1 MNFWSYYFKKIIAKF
16 SSYCSLIFG
25 HEDGQGMFEK
35 SIRFIRC
42 WLSFKSERVSPLREL
57 TRING
62 SLMQSPLQ
70 QSDLESAIYCNLLRA
85 MTRTTEIIAQC
96 KSLHNFF
103 LYKTV
108 VQCLSAINGEKVP
121 SALKSRFIA
130 AGCTENSEKHHL
142 KSNLNRK
149 VNITSWNFFIC
160 TEIYWKGKFDIK
172 HSCMLD
178 MTSRTNSS
186 DI

>member
-1 MNFWSYYFKKIIAKF
+1 MF
-16 SSYCSLIFG
+16 SSYCSFIFG
-25 HEDGQGMFEK
+25 HEDGEGLFAVTAK
-35 SIRFIRC
+35 SIRFVRFR
-42 WLSFKSERVSPLREL
+42 LSFKSERVSPLREL
-57 TRING
+57 TRIND

-70 QSDLESAIYCNLLRA
+70 PVRLRVGHILQSTPSDDKNYRNNCSMQISPEL
-85 MTRTTEIIAQC
+85 
-96 KSLHNFF
+96 F

-108 VQCLSAINGEKVP
+108 VQFLSAINGEKVP

-130 AGCTENSEKHHL
+130 VGCTEKSEKHHL

-160 TEIYWKGKFDIK
+160 TEIYLKRKFYIK